1 MSSTGEEPQ
10 PQIPPTRPV
19 EPLPQAQVT
28 SQPQAQVT
36 SQPQAQ
42 GQLDPIDE
50 DVDWDQLCEEAAEVA
65 RQEEEDE
72 ENAIRQLDEYEHLE
86 QQIRD
91 FEEDEEWERLCHE
104 AADIAEQEEESE
116 DIRQQNELEQ
126 LEQDHIKYLI
136 DRFQDEEEEEK
147 TYRWRKSIVILI
159 SLGLLG
165 YTVSPLFAAI
175 IPIINILQEK
185 EHIIIDP
192 NYKTD

>member
-1 MSSTGEEPQ
+1 MGCAMSSTGEDPQ
-10 PQIPPTRPV
+10 PQIPPTRPA
-19 EPLPQAQVT
+19 EPLPQAQV
-28 SQPQAQVT
+28 P

-65 RQEEEDE
+65 REEEEEE
-72 ENAIRQLDEYEHLE
+72 ENAIRQLDEQDQLQ
-86 QQIRD
+86 QQIYE
-91 FEEDEEWERLCHE
+91 FEENEEWERLCHE

-116 DIRQQNELEQ
+116 DIRQQNELQQ
-126 LEQDHIKYLI
+126 LEEDHIKYLI

-147 TYRWRKSIVILI
+147 NYRWRRNIILLI
-159 SLGLLG
+159 SLGLFG

-175 IPIINILQEK
+175 IPIVNLIQEK
-185 EHIIIDP
+185 EHVTIDP